1 MFVKKFMQ
9 EFKDFALRGN
19 VVDLA
24 VGVVIG
30 GAFTAIVTS
39 IVEDLFT
46 PIIAALT
53 GSVDFSALVI
63 TLGEG
68 ANAPQL
74 GVGNL
79 IQAIINFILVALCVV
94 LVVKGFNRAR
104 KNQAEEAPA
113 APARVCPFCK
123 TEIAE
128 DATRCPHCTSILTD
142 TETA

>member
-1 MFVKKFMQ
+1 MKKFMQ
-9 EFKDFALRGN
+9 EFKEFALRGN

-79 IQAIINFILVALCVV
+79 IQAIINFILVALCVF

-128 DATRCPHCTSILTD
+128 DATRCPHCTSVLT
-142 TETA
+142 EE

>member
-1 MFVKKFMQ
+1 MLVKKFVQ
-9 EFKDFALRGN
+9 EFKEFALRGN

-46 PIIAALT
+46 PIIAAIT
-53 GSVDFSALVI
+53 GSVDFSALVV

-79 IQAIINFILVALCVV
+79 IQAIINFILVALCVFM
-94 LVVKGFNRAR
+94 VVKGFNKVR

-123 TEIAE
+123 SEIAE
-128 DATRCPHCTSILTD
+128 DATRCPHCTSDLTGK
-142 TETA
+142 

>member
-1 MFVKKFMQ
+1 MKKFFQ
-9 EFKDFALRGN
+9 EFKEFAIRGN
-19 VVDLA
+19 AVDLA

-46 PIIAALT
+46 PIIAMIT
-53 GSVDFSALVI
+53 GSVDFSALVV

-74 GVGNL
+74 AVGNL
-79 IQAIINFILVALCVV
+79 IQAIINFILVALCVFIF
-94 LVVKGFNRAR
+94 VKAINRTR
-104 KNQAEEAPA
+104 KQEAAEEP

-123 TEIAE
+123 SEIAE
-128 DATRCPHCTSILTD
+128 DATRCPHCTSVLD
-142 TETA
+142 DK